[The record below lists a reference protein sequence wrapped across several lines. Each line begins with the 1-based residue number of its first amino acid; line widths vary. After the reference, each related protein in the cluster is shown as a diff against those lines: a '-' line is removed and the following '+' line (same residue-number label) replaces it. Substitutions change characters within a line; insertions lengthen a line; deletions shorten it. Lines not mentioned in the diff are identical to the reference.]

1 MEKTITFQNSRGNQ
15 IVAKYNEEI
24 HVSDLLNSL
33 TQSGFV
39 REDEYIVFKYKNTT
53 LDLSKTMKYYSFNE
67 TDIIYINS
75 FDYPSHEFRYLDHDK
90 DPDDQI
96 YFNLEGEKTWQ
107 FI

>member
-1 MEKTITFQNSRGNQ
+1 MFLQILIKNYIYSTMEKTITFQNSRGNQ

-53 LDLSKTMKYYSFNE
+53 LDLSKTMKYS
-67 TDIIYINS
+67 
-75 FDYPSHEFRYLDHDK
+75 YLVLIWY
-90 DPDDQI
+90 QV
-96 YFNLEGEKTWQ
+96 LQ
-107 FI
+107 L